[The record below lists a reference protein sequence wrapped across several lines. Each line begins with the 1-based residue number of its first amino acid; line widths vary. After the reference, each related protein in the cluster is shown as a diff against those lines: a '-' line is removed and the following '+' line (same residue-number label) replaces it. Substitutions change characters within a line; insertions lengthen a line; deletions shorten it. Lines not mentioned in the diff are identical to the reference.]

1 MNLKIVIQEI
11 SFEPYQA
18 ITDYQQGLA
27 EKCFGACTTFVG
39 TMRDF
44 NDGDQVQSM
53 FLEHYPGM
61 TENKIRQ
68 ICETAN
74 EKWPLLDLLVIHR
87 VGHIQPGEPI
97 VLIATWAEHRS
108 AAFNASRFIINELKT
123 HAPFWKCEQTNNRK
137 KWVAKNTDDTVES

>member
-1 MNLKIVIQEI
+1 MKIVIQET

-18 ITDYQQGLA
+18 IIDFQHVLA
-27 EKCFGACTTFVG
+27 ETCIAASSTFVG
-39 TMRDF
+39 RMSDF
-44 NDGDQVQSM
+44 NDADQVQSM

-61 TENKIRQ
+61 TENKIHQ

-74 EKWPLLDLLVIHR
+74 GKWPLQDLLVIHR

-108 AAFNASRFIINELKT
+108 AAFNANRFIINELKT
-123 HAPFWKCEQTNNRK
+123 HAHFWKCEQTNTRK
-137 KWVAKNTDDTVES
+137 KWVSTNTDDTT